1 VSLAVTG
8 AIHDGERVGL
18 RAENGLI
25 AELGPHVSAQPGD
38 YLIDG
43 DGTILVAPLIN
54 GHTHAAMT
62 LFRGYGDDLPL
73 MRWLEEKIWPI
84 ERRLEPEDVYWGT
97 RLACLEMI
105 RSGTVRFWDMYWHA
119 PAAARAVADAGTRAT
134 VAAPLIDIDGRSEA
148 MREAAQD
155 SLDALVGA
163 GERIDAGL
171 APHAIY
177 TVTEA
182 SLRWIAEL
190 AADRGLPVQ
199 IHLSET
205 EQEVIDCLAA
215 HGVRPARYLDR
226 VGLLTP
232 GTVLAH
238 GVWLDDD
245 ELELIAERGAVVVTN
260 PVANLKLA
268 VGGVFPYPRA
278 RAAGV
283 QVGLGTDGPGS
294 NNSLDLFADMKVLAL
309 LQKHAANDAAVI
321 DATETWEIATGRRA
335 PLLGAAPG
343 LEVGQPADFLL
354 LRAGAPELSF
364 GELPAALVYAA
375 SGAVVH
381 TTVVAGRVLMHDGEI
396 EGAEEV
402 LARALERARAL
413 GLAPPLA
420 SAVAAPSPSRTARR
434 GASLNPDQA

>member
-8 AIHDGERVGL
+8 ALLAGEPVAL

-25 AELGPHVSAQPGD
+25 AELGPGVTARPGD
-38 YLIDG
+38 DLIDAAG
-43 DGTILVAPLIN
+43 AIVSSPLIN

-84 ERRLEPEDVYWGT
+84 ERKLEPEDVYWGT

-105 RSGTVRFWDMYWHA
+105 RSGTVRFWDMYWH
-119 PAAARAVADAGTRAT
+119 PEAAARAVRDSGMRAT
-134 VAAPLIDIDGRSEA
+134 MAAPLIDVDGRTEA
-148 MREAAQD
+148 MREAAREG
-155 SLDALVGA
+155 LDAVAAVG
-163 GERIDAGL
+163 GMIDAGL

-177 TVTEA
+177 TVSDG

-190 AADRGLPVQ
+190 SAERGFVVQ

-205 EQEVIDCLAA
+205 EQEVIDCVAA
-215 HGVRPARYLDR
+215 TGERPAHYLDR

-232 GTVLAH
+232 RTVLAH
-238 GVWLDDD
+238 GVWLDQG
-245 ELELIAERGAVVVTN
+245 ELELIAERRSVVVTN

-268 VGGVFPYPRA
+268 VGAVFPYPQA

-309 LQKHAANDAAVI
+309 LQKHAARDAAAI
-321 DATETWEIATGRRA
+321 DAVETWEIATGRRA

-354 LRAGAPELSF
+354 LRARAPELSF

-375 SGAVVH
+375 SGAVVQ
-381 TTVVAGRVLMHDGEI
+381 TTVIAGRAVMRDGEI
-396 EGAEEV
+396 DGAEEV
-402 LARALERARAL
+402 LARALERARRL
-413 GLAPPLA
+413 GLAPPVA
-420 SAVAAPSPSRTARR
+420 SA
-434 GASLNPDQA
+434 GADELA

>member
-1 VSLAVTG
+1 MSLAVTG
-8 AIHDGERVGL
+8 AVHGNQRIGL
-18 RAENGLI
+18 RAEEGVI
-25 AELGPHVSAQPGD
+25 VEFARGVQPRPED
-38 YLIDG
+38 ETIDAAG
-43 DGTILVAPLIN
+43 AILVPPLLN

-73 MRWLEEKIWPI
+73 MRWLEEKVWPI

-105 RSGTVRFWDMYWHA
+105 RNGTARFWDMYWH
-119 PAAARAVADAGTRAT
+119 PEAAARAVRDAGLRAT
-134 VAAPLIDIDGRSEA
+134 VAAPLIDVDGRTEA
-148 MREAAQD
+148 MREAARR
-155 SLDALVGA
+155 SLDELSQSGDRVG
-163 GERIDAGL
+163 AGL

-177 TVTEA
+177 TVTES

-190 AADRGLPVQ
+190 AAERGITVQ

-205 EQEVIDCLAA
+205 EQEVIDCVNA
-215 HGVRPARYLDR
+215 HGERPAHYLDR

-232 GTVLAH
+232 RTVLAH
-238 GVWLDDD
+238 GVWLDDS
-245 ELELIAERGAVVVTN
+245 ELELIAARGAVIVTN

-268 VGGVFPYPRA
+268 VGRVFPYVRA

-294 NNSLDLFADMKVLAL
+294 NNSLDLFADMKVFAL
-309 LQKHAANDAAVI
+309 LQKHEARDSAAVT
-321 DATETWEIATGRRA
+321 AEETLEVATGRRA
-335 PLLGAAPG
+335 PLLGAARG

-375 SGAVVH
+375 SGAVVQ
-381 TTVVAGRVLMHDGEI
+381 TTVVAGQVLMRDGAI

-402 LARALERARAL
+402 LARALERGHGL
-413 GLAPPLA
+413 GLSPPI
-420 SAVAAPSPSRTARR
+420 SAAHAHSER
-434 GASLNPDQA
+434 

>member
-1 VSLAVTG
+1 
-8 AIHDGERVGL
+8 
-18 RAENGLI
+18 
-25 AELGPHVSAQPGD
+25 
-38 YLIDG
+38 
-43 DGTILVAPLIN
+43 
-54 GHTHAAMT
+54 
-62 LFRGYGDDLPL
+62 
-73 MRWLEEKIWPI
+73 
-84 ERRLEPEDVYWGT
+84 
-97 RLACLEMI
+97 MI
-105 RSGTVRFWDMYWHA
+105 RTGTVRFWDMYWHA
-119 PAAARAVADAGTRAT
+119 PAAARAVADAGMRAT
-134 VAAPLIDIDGRSEA
+134 VAAPLIDVDGRNEQL
-148 MREAAQD
+148 REAARR
-155 SLDALVGA
+155 SLDELAAA

-177 TVTEA
+177 TVTED

-190 AADRGLPVQ
+190 AAERDFPVQ

-205 EQEVIDCLAA
+205 EQEVIDCLDA
-215 HGVRPARYLDR
+215 HGERPARYLDR

-232 GTVLAH
+232 RTVLAH

-268 VGGVFPYPRA
+268 VGSVFPYPRA

-283 QVGLGTDGPGS
+283 PVGLGTDGPGS

-309 LQKHAANDAAVI
+309 IQKHTADNAAAMTAI
-321 DATETWEIATGRRA
+321 ETWEIAAGRRA
-335 PLLGAAPG
+335 PLLGASAG

-364 GELPAALVYAA
+364 GELPAAVVYAA

-381 TTVVAGRVLMHDGEI
+381 STVVGGRALMRDGEI

-402 LARALERARAL
+402 LARALERARGL

-420 SAVAAPSPSRTARR
+420 SATGRTAR
-434 GASLNPDQA
+434 GDPLA

>member
-1 VSLAVTG
+1 MSLAVTG
-8 AIHDGERVGL
+8 AVHDGELVGL
-18 RAENGLI
+18 RAENGMI
-25 AELGPHVSAQPGD
+25 VELGPGVQPQPGD
-38 YLIDG
+38 DHIDAAG
-43 DGTILVAPLIN
+43 GILVPPLIN

-84 ERRLEPEDVYWGT
+84 ERKLEPEDVYWGT

-119 PAAARAVADAGTRAT
+119 PAAARAVADAGLRAT
-134 VAAPLIDIDGRSEA
+134 VAAPLIDIDGRSEQ
-148 MREAAQD
+148 MREAARS
-155 SLDALVGA
+155 SLDEIVDA
-163 GERIDAGL
+163 GDRIDAGL

-177 TVTEA
+177 TVTED

-190 AADRGLPVQ
+190 AAERDFPVQ

-205 EQEVIDCLAA
+205 EQEVIDCLAV
-215 HGVRPARYLDR
+215 HGERPARYLDR
-226 VGLLTP
+226 VGLLSP
-232 GTVLAH
+232 RTVLAH

-245 ELELIAERGAVVVTN
+245 ELELIAERGAVVVTS

-268 VGGVFPYPRA
+268 VGAVFPYPRA

-283 QVGLGTDGPGS
+283 QVGLGSDGPGS

-309 LQKHAANDAAVI
+309 IQKHAANDPAAI
-321 DATETWEIATGRRA
+321 GATETWEIATGRRA
-335 PLLGAAPG
+335 PLLGAGVG
-343 LEVGQPADFLL
+343 LDLGHPADFLL
-354 LRAGAPELSF
+354 LRADAPELSF

-381 TTVVAGRVLMHDGEI
+381 STVVAGRALMRDGEI
-396 EGAEEV
+396 QGAEEV
-402 LARALERARAL
+402 LAHALERARGL
-413 GLAPPLA
+413 GLAPPVA
-420 SAVAAPSPSRTARR
+420 SP
-434 GASLNPDQA
+434 ASSA

>member
-1 VSLAVTG
+1 MSLAVTG
-8 AIHDGERVGL
+8 ASLDGEPVGL
-18 RAENGLI
+18 RTQEKI
-25 AELGPHVSAQPGD
+25 IIEIGPGVQPQPGD
-38 YLIDG
+38 DVLDAPG
-43 DGTILVAPLIN
+43 AILTAPLIN

-119 PAAARAVADAGTRAT
+119 PAAARAVADAGMRAT
-134 VAAPLIDIDGRSEA
+134 VAAPLIDIDGRSER
-148 MREAAQD
+148 MRAAALNT
-155 SLDALVGA
+155 LDELSGA
-163 GERIDAGL
+163 PDLIDAGL

-177 TVTEA
+177 TVTED

-190 AADRGLPVQ
+190 AADRDIPVQ

-205 EQEVIDCLAA
+205 EPEVIDCLAA
-215 HGVRPARYLDR
+215 HGERPAHYLDR
-226 VGLLTP
+226 VGLLSP
-232 GTVLAH
+232 RTVLAH

-245 ELELIAERGAVVVTN
+245 ELELIAERGATVVTN

-283 QVGLGTDGPGS
+283 EVGLGTDGPGS
-294 NNSLDLFADMKVLAL
+294 NNSLDLFSDMKTFAL
-309 LQKHAANDAAVI
+309 IQKHAANDAAAI
-321 DATETWEIATGRRA
+321 DAAETWQIATGQKA
-335 PLLGAAPG
+335 PALGAAPA

-381 TTVVAGRVLMHDGEI
+381 TTVVAGRVLMRDGAI
-396 EGAEEV
+396 DGAEEV
-402 LARALERARAL
+402 LARALERSRRL
-413 GLAPPLA
+413 GLAAPLAPALA
-420 SAVAAPSPSRTARR
+420 SARKDPLA
-434 GASLNPDQA
+434 

>member
-1 VSLAVTG
+1 MSLAVTG
-8 AIHDGERVGL
+8 ALLAGEPVGL
-18 RAENGLI
+18 RAANGLI
-25 AELGPHVSAQPGD
+25 ADIGPGVEPQPGD
-38 YLIDG
+38 EHLDAAG
-43 DGTILVAPLIN
+43 SILVAPMVN

-84 ERRLEPEDVYWGT
+84 ERRLKPEDVYWGT

-105 RSGTVRFWDMYWHA
+105 RTGTARFWDMYWHA
-119 PAAARAVADAGTRAT
+119 PAAARAVADAGIRAT
-134 VAAPLIDIDGRSEA
+134 VAAPLIDIDGRSKE
-148 MREAAQD
+148 MREAAVR
-155 SLDALVGA
+155 SLDELVGA

-177 TVTEA
+177 TVTED

-190 AADRGLPVQ
+190 AVDRGFPVQ

-205 EQEVIDCLAA
+205 EQEVTECLAA
-215 HGVRPARYLDR
+215 HGERPARYLDR
-226 VGLLTP
+226 VGLLSP
-232 GTVLAH
+232 RTVLAH

-283 QVGLGTDGPGS
+283 HVGLGTDGPGS
-294 NNSLDLFADMKVLAL
+294 NNSLDLFSDMKVLAL
-309 LQKHAANDAAVI
+309 LQKHAAKDAAAI
-321 DATETWEIATGRRA
+321 DAIETWEIATGRRA

-375 SGAVVH
+375 SGAVVD
-381 TTVVAGRVLMHDGEI
+381 TTVVAGRVLMRDGEI
-396 EGAEEV
+396 EDAKEV
-402 LARALERARAL
+402 LARALERARGL
-413 GLAPPLA
+413 GLAPRIGSPVPAASPRGNELA
-420 SAVAAPSPSRTARR
+420 
-434 GASLNPDQA
+434 